1 MKREQW
7 KDLMEGIGFA
17 AIVASLIFVGLETRH
32 SAIQAELNTR
42 ALQIAAYQD
51 LIDNISE
58 MNILTIENP
67 EAAALMYKAFKT
79 SEELTELEKFRL
91 SRAFFLRLRHGD
103 MAYFQF
109 ERGAIDESRLRSV
122 LAPLNLGDSR
132 IQAFWEDSQQNFA
145 DGYREYISSTIKEIN
160 ASR

>member
-1 MKREQW
+1 MKRERW
-7 KDLMEGIGFA
+7 KDLMEGIGFV
-17 AIVASLIFVGLETRH
+17 AIVASLIFLGLETRNN
-32 SAIQAELNTR
+32 AIQAELNTR

-58 MNILTIENP
+58 MNILTIGNP
-67 EAAALMYKAFKT
+67 EVAALMHKAYRT
-79 SEELTELEKFRL
+79 SEELTELERFRL

-109 ERGAIDESRLRSV
+109 ERGAIDESQLRSV

-132 IQAFWEDSQQNFA
+132 IQAFWNDNQQNFS
-145 DGYREYISSTIKEIN
+145 DGYRAYISSIIDEIN
-160 ASR
+160 ANR